1 MTQTSSLVVV
11 GLVLLAACAAIAQTV
26 RAFARARIKRQRRL
40 SRLASVVIGLP
51 ASPDDQIS
59 QS

>member
-1 MTQTSSLVVV
+1 
-11 GLVLLAACAAIAQTV
+11 LLAACAAIAQTV

-51 ASPDDQIS
+51 ASPNDQIS